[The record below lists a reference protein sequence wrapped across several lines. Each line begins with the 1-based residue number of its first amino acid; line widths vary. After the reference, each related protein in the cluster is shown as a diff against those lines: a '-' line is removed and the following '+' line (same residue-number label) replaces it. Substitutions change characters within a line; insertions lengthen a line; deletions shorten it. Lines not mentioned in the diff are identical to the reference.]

1 MFKNG
6 LDNPCSNVSFACWF
20 TNFVH
25 LDIIEIMMNLKTILT
40 LEIYLQLS
48 SFVSIDNEY
57 MCHNLAISIASIWKK
72 KIILYFY
79 QNY

>member
-1 MFKNG
+1 
-6 LDNPCSNVSFACWF
+6 
-20 TNFVH
+20 
-25 LDIIEIMMNLKTILT
+25 MMNLQTILT

-72 KIILYFY
+72 KKIILYFY
-79 QNY
+79 HNY